1 MEVDYNTL
9 INEKVELM
17 KSNDYLFNMNQK
29 LIADKSPQNPKDQ
42 KPKDITKPS
51 NVPSKLVN
59 EPPKSEIKEVPKV

>member
-1 MEVDYNTL
+1 
-9 INEKVELM
+9 M